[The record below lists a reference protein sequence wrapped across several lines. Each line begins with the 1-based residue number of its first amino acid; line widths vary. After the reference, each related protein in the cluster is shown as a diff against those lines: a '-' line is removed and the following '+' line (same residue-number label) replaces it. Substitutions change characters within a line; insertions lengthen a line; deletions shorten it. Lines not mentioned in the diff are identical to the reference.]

1 MAEPRQYVVPLT
13 GVVTVDARKGTVE
26 VEVDLTDLPS
36 DLKHD
41 YERPYPD
48 DQTKWDEGVI
58 QRFLNESLEHHFI
71 KHTMGK

>member
-26 VEVDLTDLPS
+26 IEVDLTDLPT

-41 YERPYPD
+41 YDYDYPD
-48 DQTKWDEGVI
+48 DQTKWDEEVI
-58 QRFLNESLEHHFI
+58 SGFLSESLEHHYM
-71 KHTMGK
+71 KHTMSK